1 MEHVNI
7 TVRGK
12 VQGVFFR
19 KSTQE
24 KAYELQISGYVQNE
38 RDGSVYIEAEGEKEK
53 IDEFIEWCKKG
64 PKNAEVTEIKTRK
77 GNFQNYEDFE
87 IAYV

>member
-7 TVRGK
+7 TVKGK

-38 RDGSVYIEAEGEKEK
+38 RDGSVYIEAEGEKER

-64 PKNAEVTEIKTRK
+64 PKNAEVTEIKIRK

>member
-38 RDGSVYIEAEGEKEK
+38 RDGSVYIEAEGEKER

>member
-7 TVRGK
+7 TVKGK

-38 RDGSVYIEAEGEKEK
+38 RDGSVYIEAEGEKER

>member
-7 TVRGK
+7 TVKGK

-38 RDGSVYIEAEGEKEK
+38 RDGSVYIEAEGEKER
-53 IDEFIEWCKKG
+53 IDEFVEWCRKG
-64 PKNAEVTEIKTRK
+64 PKNAEVTDIKIRK
-77 GNFQNYEDFE
+77 GTFQNYEDFE

>member
-64 PKNAEVTEIKTRK
+64 PKNAEVTEIKTRN

>member
-7 TVRGK
+7 TVKGK

-38 RDGSVYIEAEGEKEK
+38 RDGSVYIEAEGEKER
-53 IDEFIEWCKKG
+53 IDEFVEWCKKG
-64 PKNAEVTEIKTRK
+64 SKNAEVTEIKIRK